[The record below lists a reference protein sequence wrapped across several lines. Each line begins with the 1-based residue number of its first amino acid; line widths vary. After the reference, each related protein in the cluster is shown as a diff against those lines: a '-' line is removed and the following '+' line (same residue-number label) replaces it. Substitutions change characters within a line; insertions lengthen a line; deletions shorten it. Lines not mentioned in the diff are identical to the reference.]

1 MTNKTFMTIVV
12 EYDSEADM
20 PAINANQPVL
30 GGRIV
35 GLAWGDALLELHN
48 KADVAKQGAI
58 TTFHVCSICPRCDNE
73 TYVTREELLHESVS
87 CEHCGYEFG
96 IRLGD

>member
-35 GLAWGDALLELHN
+35 GLAWNHVIAELHL
-48 KADVAKQGAI
+48 KDEQLQI
-58 TTFHVCSICPRCDNE
+58 
-73 TYVTREELLHESVS
+73 LESVITKHGL
-87 CEHCGYEFG
+87 EDERDEMAAEYYE
-96 IRLGD
+96 